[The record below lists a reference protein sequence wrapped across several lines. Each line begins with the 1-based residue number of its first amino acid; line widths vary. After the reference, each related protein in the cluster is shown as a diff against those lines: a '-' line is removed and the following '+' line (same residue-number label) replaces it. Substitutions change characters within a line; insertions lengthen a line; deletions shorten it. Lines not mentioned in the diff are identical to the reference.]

1 MKHSIFGNPA
11 LKIASLILG
20 FMVWYLISS
29 YSDPMK
35 KQTFEITIEMTSV
48 DEFEARGKTYSVDED
63 SHTVMVTVRGK
74 RSVIEKMTT
83 NDIRAVADLTQG
95 IDLERGIVDLTT
107 DVETSTMYVPI
118 QVSCPRISSDNISM
132 SPINLKVYLENITD
146 IECDVTAREAEGG
159 APERGYEVD
168 TSTENTAR
176 YKLKIKGPESLISI
190 IDSSKSVSGVYNA
203 SGQSSAGLVDVPVT
217 GITIK
222 DRNGDSLSSSQ
233 LSLLKFSYNNTAL
246 TPDIRDSSLNF
257 GDSILVSL
265 LIQRVVDN
273 VKLVAR
279 TTGTPEWGYKIDS
292 VTVTP
297 ETIQVKGSEEALK
310 ELKETWDNTVTLSEA
325 VDVEGRTTDI
335 PDQTLPISNS
345 LPDGIVL
352 SSTQPDSATVSVK
365 ILSDLSQVYEVES
378 KDIERRNL
386 ADNYTAVFTDTKLE
400 LRIRNDDDSDGG
412 EVLSTEDLV
421 VYADLDGLPEGEQ
434 TVQIE
439 VELPDGYSLVKPV
452 TAGVTIS
459 KKQSSPPDSDT
470 NTASGSS

>member
-1 MKHSIFGNPA
+1 MKHNIFGNPA

-20 FMVWYLISS
+20 ILVWYLISS

-35 KQTFEITIEMTSV
+35 KQTFEITIEIQGA
-48 DEFEARGKTYSVDED
+48 DEFEAKGKTYSVDEN

-74 RSVIEKMTT
+74 RSVIEKMTP

-95 IDLERGIVDLTT
+95 IDLERGIVSLAS
-107 DVETSTMYVPI
+107 DVESSTLYVPI
-118 QVSCPRISSDNISM
+118 QVSCPKISSDNISM

-146 IECDVTAREAEGG
+146 IECDITARQADDG
-159 APERGYEVD
+159 APERGFEVD
-168 TSTENTAR
+168 TSSENTAR
-176 YKLKIKGPESLISI
+176 GKLKIKGPESLISI
-190 IDSSKSVSGVYNA
+190 IDSAKSVSGMYNV
-203 SGQSSAGLVDVPVT
+203 SGQKSTGYVEVPLT

-222 DRNGDSLSSSQ
+222 DRNGDPLSSSQ
-233 LSLLKFSYNNTAL
+233 LSLLKYSYNNTAL

-257 GDSILVSL
+257 GDSIRATL

-273 VKLVAR
+273 VKLVAE
-279 TTGTPEWGYKIDS
+279 TVGTPEWGYKIDS
-292 VTVTP
+292 ITVTP
-297 ETIQVKGSEEALK
+297 DTIQVEGSEQALRNL
-310 ELKETWDNTVTLSEA
+310 EENYNNTVTLAEK

-345 LPDGIVL
+345 LPEGIVL

-365 ILSDLSQVYEVES
+365 ILSDGSQVYEIET

-386 ADNYTAVFTDTKLE
+386 GENYTAVFTDTKLE
-400 LRIRNDDDSDGG
+400 LRIRNDGSEESAALNPDDLA
-412 EVLSTEDLV
+412 VYVDLK
-421 VYADLDGLPEGEQ
+421 DLTEGEQ
-434 TVQIE
+434 TVQIQAD
-439 VELPDGYSLVKPV
+439 LPEGYSLVRSV

-459 KKQSSPPDSDT
+459 KKQSSPPESET